1 MKAGGAAGEVVTLEG
16 GLKYQ
21 GKLVGDV
28 PNGQG
33 KITWPNGDLY
43 EGVFKNGKRHGF
55 GKRINMD
62 GSEYTGEYFEDKPHG
77 KGNIRISRKCRALHM
92 EGWRALRGSVVGWK
106 VSWQGHK
113 NST

>member
-1 MKAGGAAGEVVTLEG
+1 MKTGGAAGEVVILEG

-21 GKLVGDV
+21 GKLVGGV

-77 KGNIRISRKCRALHM
+77 KGKIRISRKI
-92 EGWRALRGSVVGWK
+92 
-106 VSWQGHK
+106 
-113 NST
+113 